1 MFRNTHIPRYVQ
13 LADVMRSRIRRG
25 QWKPNDILPSIED
38 LMAEFGT
45 ARVTVRQATRMLS
58 DEGLLS
64 PQRGRGTFVTQAAGR
79 NRKLV
84 VETTL
89 DDLVE
94 MYRGD
99 MPDLSNVDETELQ
112 PVLTENDGIAAPR
125 YTHMRRVH
133 SRDGEPY
140 CVVSIFLD
148 DRVFALAP
156 DRFRTEVVLP
166 LITSLPGVDITGAR
180 QTLSIAS
187 AEMEVARSLDIP
199 LGSPVADVRRV
210 LLGPDKTV
218 LYLGEATYR
227 GDYIRLDM
235 DLKPSR

>member
-1 MFRNTHIPRYVQ
+1 
-13 LADVMRSRIRRG
+13 
-25 QWKPNDILPSIED
+25 
-38 LMAEFGT
+38 MAEFGT

>member
-1 MFRNTHIPRYVQ
+1 MYRESYIPRYVQ
-13 LADVMRSRIRRG
+13 LADVMRSRIHRG
-25 QWKPNDILPSIED
+25 QWKPNDILPSIEV
-38 LMAEFGT
+38 LMSEFDV
-45 ARVTVRQATRMLS
+45 ARVTVRQATKILS

-89 DDLVE
+89 GELVE

-99 MPDLSNVDETELQ
+99 TPDLSNIIESDLQ
-112 PVLTENDGIAAPR
+112 PAINEIDGVAAPR
-125 YTHMRRVH
+125 YRHMRRVH

-148 DRVFALAP
+148 ENVFALAP
-156 DRFRTEVVLP
+156 DRFRSEVVLP
-166 LITSLPGVDITGAR
+166 LLTSLPDIE
-180 QTLSIAS
+180 IAS
-187 AEMEVARSLDIP
+187 ARQSLSISAADTDIGRNLNIP
-199 LGSPVADVRRV
+199 LGAPVAEVRRV
-210 LLGPDKTV
+210 LVGPDGTV

-235 DLKPSR
+235 DLKPNE

>member
-1 MFRNTHIPRYVQ
+1 M
-13 LADVMRSRIRRG
+13 
-25 QWKPNDILPSIED
+25 
-38 LMAEFGT
+38 
-45 ARVTVRQATRMLS
+45 
-58 DEGLLS
+58 S

>member
-112 PVLTENDGIAAPR
+112 PVLTENDGIAAPY